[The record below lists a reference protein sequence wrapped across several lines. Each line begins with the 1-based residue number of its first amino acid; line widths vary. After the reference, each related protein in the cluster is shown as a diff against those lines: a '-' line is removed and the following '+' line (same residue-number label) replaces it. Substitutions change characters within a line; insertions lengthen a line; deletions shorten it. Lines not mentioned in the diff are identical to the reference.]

1 MSPLNTFLTGH
12 IQVIVVNTCCWL
24 WVINFRHEMLF
35 QNLELMSEKNLLI
48 AVFCLFEFNAAA
60 VIVVGFHD

>member
-1 MSPLNTFLTGH
+1 
-12 IQVIVVNTCCWL
+12 
-24 WVINFRHEMLF
+24 MLF
-35 QNLELMSEKNLLI
+35 QNFELMSEKNLLT